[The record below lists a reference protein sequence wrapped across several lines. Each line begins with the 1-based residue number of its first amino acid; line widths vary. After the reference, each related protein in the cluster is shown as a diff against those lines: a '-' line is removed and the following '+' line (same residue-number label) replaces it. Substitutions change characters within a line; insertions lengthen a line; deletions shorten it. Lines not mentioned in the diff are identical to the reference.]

1 MKPCKSLP
9 FVPVPRFQL
18 NDKKRENR
26 RGGGGGK
33 PWTVVPR
40 KTGRVAK
47 WNRLDRQPVGQRN
60 WQGFRLF
67 REGVSCHS
75 AFLSRGSRATSTNLA
90 TVKAYRNTSSAP
102 TIRLVTEKKGR
113 RRRGDGPIRRSLHVF
128 AGWIPGGGRH
138 PVPSRAQ
145 STSVRLAAWQTG
157 CSWTCIWN
165 AADKRVS
172 LTAESISF
180 LPVSGIERNSNRWGR
195 ERQRQREWRR
205 LGKGLIRRDGRE
217 GGEGLSK
224 KNDGENVMMRRG
236 TRIFKMF
243 YTWKFIVSL
252 FWIGKEFV
260 WSIIKQFYL
269 TTSMIIEF
277 KW

>member
-1 MKPCKSLP
+1 MGGEENLEPLSREKRDALP
-9 FVPVPRFQL
+9 NGIVSIVNRSDKGIGKVSGCFAKASPVTPRFFRADLAPPRRIWQRL
-18 NDKKRENR
+18 RRIEIRRARPRFDWSRRRKRR
-26 RGGGGGK
+26 R
-33 PWTVVPR
+33 
-40 KTGRVAK
+40 
-47 WNRLDRQPVGQRN
+47 
-60 WQGFRLF
+60 
-67 REGVSCHS
+67 
-75 AFLSRGSRATSTNLA
+75 
-90 TVKAYRNTSSAP
+90 
-102 TIRLVTEKKGR
+102 R

-128 AGWIPGGGRH
+128 VGWIPGGGRH

>member
-1 MKPCKSLP
+1 MGGEENLEPLSREKRDALP
-9 FVPVPRFQL
+9 NGIVSIVNRSDKGIGKVSGCFAKASPVTPRFFRADLAPPRRIWQRL
-18 NDKKRENR
+18 RRIEIRRARPRFDWSRRRKRR
-26 RGGGGGK
+26 R
-33 PWTVVPR
+33 
-40 KTGRVAK
+40 
-47 WNRLDRQPVGQRN
+47 
-60 WQGFRLF
+60 
-67 REGVSCHS
+67 
-75 AFLSRGSRATSTNLA
+75 
-90 TVKAYRNTSSAP
+90 
-102 TIRLVTEKKGR
+102 R

-128 AGWIPGGGRH
+128 VGWIPGGGRH

-217 GGEGLSK
+217 GGEGLLRRMMEK
-224 KNDGENVMMRRG
+224 MWWCEEGWGFLRCFIRGNLLFLFFGLEKNLYGVLLNN
-236 TRIFKMF
+236 
-243 YTWKFIVSL
+243 FIWL
-252 FWIGKEFV
+252 LQW
-260 WSIIKQFYL
+260 
-269 TTSMIIEF
+269 
-277 KW
+277 